1 MLMLLMRIIALI
13 DIPQLNH
20 RHLLLGLFSHSCRPL
35 IHAGD
40 GRIGRHKHG
49 PFGAVMVWRM
59 RFPALVMV
67 MMVLMPG
74 VEMVLGLRF
83 DLVRDELD

>member
-1 MLMLLMRIIALI
+1 
-13 DIPQLNH
+13 
-20 RHLLLGLFSHSCRPL
+20 
-35 IHAGD
+35 
-40 GRIGRHKHG
+40 
-49 PFGAVMVWRM
+49 M

-83 DLVRDELD
+83 DLVRDEFD

>member
-1 MLMLLMRIIALI
+1 MLLMCIIALI

-20 RHLLLGLFSHSCRPL
+20 RHLLLGLFADSSRPL

-49 PFGAVMVWRM
+49 PFRAVMVGRM

-67 MMVLMPG
+67 MMVLMSG